1 MEEEEMK
8 LWNKKETI
16 ELYSESQ
23 KDNMIERLESA
34 HVNFQIQEVENLF
47 TAEKHF
53 NISVDANDMKKI
65 A

>member
-1 MEEEEMK
+1 MK

-34 HVNFQIQEVENLF
+34 HVNYQIHEVDNLF
-47 TAEKHF
+47 TIVKHF
-53 NISVDANDMKKI
+53 DISIDAADMKKI

>member
-1 MEEEEMK
+1 MK

-23 KDNMIERLESA
+23 KDNMIERLETA
-34 HVNFQIQEVENLF
+34 HVNYQIHEVDNLF
-47 TAEKHF
+47 TVGKHF
-53 NISVDANDMKKI
+53 DISIDAADMKKI

>member
-1 MEEEEMK
+1 MK

-34 HVNFQIQEVENLF
+34 HVDYQIHEVENLF
-47 TAEKHF
+47 TIGKHF
-53 NISVDANDMKKI
+53 NISVNADDMKKI